1 MKDFFSFPEVVNEIS
16 ARLVAFGVLSM
27 ALLSLVLIN
36 TNNTYTPILLLILLY
51 GFLARTSSGPKISPL
66 ALLVTRIIVPK
77 LNLGDKPVPG
87 PPKRFAQ
94 SIGLV
99 FSLLILVSWF
109 SVNIA
114 LANTLLIILAS
125 FAFLESALGYCF
137 GCKVFKLLIRAGLL
151 PEDICE
157 KCSTLEY

>member
-94 SIGLV
+94 SIGP
-99 FSLLILVSWF
+99 VSYTH
-109 SVNIA
+109 
-114 LANTLLIILAS
+114 LTLPTTP
-125 FAFLESALGYCF
+125 Y
-137 GCKVFKLLIRAGLL
+137 V
-151 PEDICE
+151 
-157 KCSTLEY
+157 